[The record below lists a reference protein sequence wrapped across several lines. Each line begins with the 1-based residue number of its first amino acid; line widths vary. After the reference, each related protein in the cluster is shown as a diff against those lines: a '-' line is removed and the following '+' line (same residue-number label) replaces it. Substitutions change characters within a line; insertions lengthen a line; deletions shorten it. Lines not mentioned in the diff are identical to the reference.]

1 MKYSLS
7 KTRLYSIYSGM
18 KQRCYNPNNQ
28 HYSIYG
34 GKGIKICDEW
44 LNKNGLQN
52 FIEWSL
58 NNGYEEHLTIDRI
71 NSSADYSPQNCR
83 WITSSLNSA
92 RVHSSC
98 FDIPSIAPA
107 TEGFRFKNN
116 QQIVIEIKK
125 LMLEKQ
131 ISQRVIAEKLNIKPQ
146 GLTKLLAKKNFGFED
161 AQKVLSAMGCDLVLD
176 FQDKPPEHDSND

>member
-1 MKYSLS
+1 MKHSLS

-58 NNGYEEHLTIDRI
+58 NNGYEDHLTIDRI
-71 NSSADYSPQNCR
+71 NEKSNP
-83 WITSSLNSA
+83 
-92 RVHSSC
+92 
-98 FDIPSIAPA
+98 PA
-107 TEGFRFKNN
+107 MLGR
-116 QQIVIEIKK
+116 IE
-125 LMLEKQ
+125 
-131 ISQRVIAEKLNIKPQ
+131 
-146 GLTKLLAKKNFGFED
+146 
-161 AQKVLSAMGCDLVLD
+161 
-176 FQDKPPEHDSND
+176 